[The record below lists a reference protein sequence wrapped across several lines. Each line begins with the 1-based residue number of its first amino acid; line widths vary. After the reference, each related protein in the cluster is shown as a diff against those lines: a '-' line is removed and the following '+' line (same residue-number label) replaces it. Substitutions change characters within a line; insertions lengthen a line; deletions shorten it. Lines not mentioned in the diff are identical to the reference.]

1 MVLDRFHPAV
11 ANWFIK
17 QFAQPTEPQ
26 AKAWPVIKDRR
37 HTLIAAPTGS
47 GKTLSAFL
55 AAIDDLVRQ
64 GIDGKLEDATQVVY
78 VSPLKAL
85 SNDIQRNLQQP
96 LAGIQ
101 AELRATGFPEFEIRT
116 LVRTGDTSST
126 ERAKM
131 TRRPPHI
138 IVTTPESLYLL
149 LTSDGGRAMLRT
161 TRTLIVDEIHALVRD
176 KRGSHLALS
185 VERLERLVDGP
196 LVRIGL
202 SATQRPIEQVAAF
215 LVGANN
221 TAHKTECAIIDTGHI
236 RKIDLAIELP
246 RSPLEAVMSGEVWGE
261 AYDRLAELIN
271 EHRTTLVFVNTRR
284 MAERV
289 ARHLAERIG
298 EENITSHH
306 GSLSRERRFAAEQR
320 LKAGELQALVATASL
335 ELGID
340 IGAVDL
346 VCQLGST
353 RSIATLLQ
361 RVGRSGHSVGGFPK
375 GRLFPTSRDELV
387 ECAALIDAAR
397 RGELDHLII
406 PQKPLDILA
415 QQIVAAVA
423 CEEWTEEG
431 LFNLVRKAYPY
442 RDLSREEFDDA
453 IRMLAEGYTT
463 RLGRRNAYLH
473 HDAVNHRMRAR
484 KGARLTALTNG
495 GAIPDTADFDVIL
508 DPEEI
513 FIGTVNEDFAVESLA
528 GDIFQ
533 LGNTSWRITRVEKG
547 RVRVVDAEGQPPTIP
562 FWLGEAPGR
571 TDELSTAVS
580 RIRNEITERSDAL
593 SWLVDELGI
602 GRPAAEQLVEYLT
615 TAKLALGVMP
625 SQQTLVLERFFDESG
640 GTQLVIHSPFGSRL
654 NRAWGLALRK
664 RFCRKFNFE
673 LQAAATEDA
682 IILSLSLSHSF
693 PLEDVYGFLKSSSV
707 RDLLIQSLLDAPM
720 FTARWRWNANRALAI
735 VRRRGGRKIAPQ
747 LQRMESE
754 DLLAAVF
761 PDQVACGE
769 NIVGDREIPAH
780 PLVAQTIRDCLEEA
794 MDIDGLEALLAS
806 IEKGDKTLVARDL
819 REPSPLSLEILNA
832 RPYAFLDDAPLE
844 ERRTQAV
851 MSRRWLDP
859 ETAAD
864 LGTLD
869 QAAIDQVR
877 EEAWPQAESADELH
891 DILLQLGFIT
901 ALEGHTGQPHLFGR
915 ETPHAERVEIGD
927 SESRWEEYFAELVS
941 ESRAA
946 SLHVAEK
953 VFWVAAE
960 RLPHLLA
967 VYPDAKLEPEIKP
980 PTKEIPTASPDE
992 GLVEILRGRLEAIGP
1007 ATAESLAET
1016 MALTVYAVESA
1027 LMGLE
1032 SEGFVMRGRFTPGA
1046 PSGDLRVSTA
1056 ATARGAESG
1065 QTEWCVRRLLARIH
1079 RYTLNRLRKEIEP
1092 VSPADFM
1099 RFLLTW
1105 QRVAPGDRGEGAESL
1120 SAIVDQLEGFEAAAG
1135 AWEGEILPAR
1145 LEAYEPEWL
1154 DSLCLSGRIVWT
1166 RLSPQKG
1173 VVKSVGSGPVRSTPI
1188 ALLNRKNLA
1197 AWDMAF
1203 PQPKE
1208 NDALESRLSSSA
1220 NQVYDHLLRHGAS
1233 FFADFVEDTGL
1244 LKTQV
1249 EEALAELVAG
1259 GLTTADSFTGLR
1271 ALLTPSNKRPSNHN
1285 AKRKAPAALFGM
1297 ENAGR
1302 WSRVQRGGQS
1312 LNGADFLASGK
1323 VGVGS
1328 LSITNTNAMNAE
1340 LVERIARVLL
1350 RRYGVV
1356 FRRLMDR
1363 EGMTLPWR
1371 ELLRAL
1377 RRLEA
1382 RGEIRGGRFVAGVAG
1397 EQFALNEAVSM
1408 LRSIRRKEPDGALI
1422 SVSAADPLNLVG
1434 IVLPGAR
1441 VPIIPTNRI
1450 LYRDGVP
1457 IAVLEAGHERY
1468 LVDLEKAAEWPARK
1482 ALIHRPV
1489 PPQLKAYLGR
1499 SA

>member
-1 MVLDRFHPAV
+1 MVLDSFHPAV

-17 QFAQPTEPQ
+17 QFTQPTEPQ
-26 AKAWPVIKDRR
+26 AKAWPAIKDRR

-85 SNDIQRNLQQP
+85 SNDIQRNLQEP

-101 AELRATGFPEFEIRT
+101 AELRAMGFPEFEIRT
-116 LVRTGDTSST
+116 LVRTGDTAAA

-185 VERLERLVDGP
+185 VERLEQLVDGP

-202 SATQRPIEQVAAF
+202 SATQRPIEQVADF
-215 LVGANN
+215 LVGEGSNH

-236 RKIDLAIELP
+236 RKIDLGIELP

-261 AYDRLAELIN
+261 VYDRLAELIN

-320 LKAGELQALVATASL
+320 LKAGELRALVATASL

-406 PQKPLDILA
+406 PEKPLDILA

-423 CEEWTEEG
+423 CEEWTEDG
-431 LFNLVRKAYPY
+431 LFDLVRRAYPY

-473 HDAVNHRMRAR
+473 HDAVNHRLRAR

-508 DPEEI
+508 DPEET

-593 SWLVDELGI
+593 SWLVDRLGI

-625 SQQTLVLERFFDESG
+625 SQETLVLERFFDESG

-693 PLEDVYGFLKSSSV
+693 PLEDVFGFLKSSSV
-707 RDLLIQSLLDAPM
+707 RDLLIQALLDAPM

-747 LQRMESE
+747 LQKMESE
-754 DLLAAVF
+754 ELVAAVF

-806 IEKGDKTLVARDL
+806 IEKGEKGGKTLVARDL
-819 REPSPLSLEILNA
+819 REPSPLSMEILNA

-915 ETPHAERVEIGD
+915 ETPDAERVEDGD
-927 SESRWEEYFAELVS
+927 SGSGWEEYFAELVS
-941 ESRAA
+941 ERRAA
-946 SLHVAEK
+946 SLHVGEK

-980 PTKEIPTASPDE
+980 PTKDISTASPIGDLDE

-1007 ATAESLAET
+1007 VTAESLAET
-1016 MALTVYAVESA
+1016 TALPVYAIESA
-1027 LMGLE
+1027 LMSLE
-1032 SEGFVMRGRFTPGA
+1032 SEGFVMRGRFTSGATPGTG
-1046 PSGDLRVSTA
+1046 PI
-1056 ATARGAESG
+1056 
-1065 QTEWCVRRLLARIH
+1065 EWCVRRLLARIH

-1105 QRVAPGDRGEGAESL
+1105 QRVAPGDRGEGPESL

-1145 LEAYEPEWL
+1145 LAAYEPEWL

-1173 VVKSVGSGPVRSTPI
+1173 AAKGVGSGPVRSTPI
-1188 ALLNRKNLA
+1188 ALLNRKNFA

-1203 PQPKE
+1203 PQPKAPKE
-1208 NDALESRLSSSA
+1208 NDDLESRLSSSA
-1220 NQVYDHLLRHGAS
+1220 QLVYDHLLSHGAS
-1233 FFADFVEDTGL
+1233 FFADFVENTGL

-1259 GLTTADSFTGLR
+1259 GLITADSFTGLR
-1271 ALLTPSNKRPSNHN
+1271 ALLTPSNKRPSSHN

-1302 WSRVQRGGQS
+1302 WSRLQRRGQS
-1312 LNGADFLASGK
+1312 LDSARFLASGRA
-1323 VGVGS
+1323 GAGS
-1328 LSITNTNAMNAE
+1328 LSITNGGAAQSE

-1371 ELLRAL
+1371 DLLRAL

-1382 RGEIRGGRFVAGVAG
+1382 RGEIRGGRFVAGVSG
-1397 EQFALNEAVSM
+1397 EQFALNEAVSA

-1441 VPIIPTNRI
+1441 VPVIPTNRI

-1457 IAVLEAGHERY
+1457 IAVLEAGQERY
-1468 LVDLEKAAEWPARK
+1468 LVDLEKTAEWPARK

>member
-1 MVLDRFHPAV
+1 MVFDRFHPAV
-11 ANWFIK
+11 ESWFIK
-17 QFAQPTEPQ
+17 QFSQPTEPQ
-26 AKAWPVIKDRR
+26 AKAWPAIKDRR

-64 GIDGKLEDATQVVY
+64 GIDGKLEDVTQVVY

-101 AELRATGFPEFEIRT
+101 AELRAMGFPEFEIRT

-176 KRGSHLALS
+176 KRGSHLSLS
-185 VERLERLVDGP
+185 VERLEQLVEGP

-202 SATQRPIEQVAAF
+202 SATQRPIEQVASF
-215 LVGANN
+215 LVGEGSNN
-221 TAHKTECAIIDTGHI
+221 PVHKTECAIIDTGHI
-236 RKIDLAIELP
+236 RKIDLGVELP

-261 AYDRLAELIN
+261 VYDRLAELIN

-320 LKAGELQALVATASL
+320 LKAGELRALVATASL

-406 PQKPLDILA
+406 PEKPFDILA

-431 LFNLVRKAYPY
+431 LFDLVRRAYPY

-473 HDAVNHRMRAR
+473 RDAVNHRLRAR

-508 DPEEI
+508 DPEET

-580 RIRNEITERSDAL
+580 RIRDEITERSDAL
-593 SWLVDELGI
+593 SWLVDELSI

-625 SQQTLVLERFFDESG
+625 SQETLVLERFFDESG

-693 PLEDVYGFLKSSSV
+693 PLEDVFGFLKSSSV
-707 RDLLIQSLLDAPM
+707 RDLLIQALLDAPM

-735 VRRRGGRKIAPQ
+735 VRRRGGRKIPPQ

-780 PLVAQTIRDCLEEA
+780 PLVAQTIHDCLEEA
-794 MDIDGLEALLAS
+794 MDIEGLEALLAS
-806 IEKGDKTLVARDL
+806 IEKGGKTLVARDL
-819 REPSPLSLEILNA
+819 REPSPLSMEILNA

-901 ALEGHTGQPHLFGR
+901 AAEGRTGRPHLFGR
-915 ETPHAERVEIGD
+915 ETPDAMRAENGD
-927 SESRWEEYFAELVS
+927 SGSGWEEYFAELVS
-941 ESRAA
+941 ERRAA
-946 SLHVAEK
+946 SLHVGEK
-953 VFWVAAE
+953 VYWVAAE

-967 VYPDAKLEPEIKP
+967 VYPDAKLEPEIKSP
-980 PTKEIPTASPDE
+980 LKELSTEAPDE

-1007 ATAESLAET
+1007 VTAESLAET
-1016 MALTVYAVESA
+1016 MALPIYAIESA
-1027 LMGLE
+1027 LMSLE

-1046 PSGDLRVSTA
+1046 TPGT
-1056 ATARGAESG
+1056 GPI
-1065 QTEWCVRRLLARIH
+1065 EWCARRLLARIH

-1105 QRVAPGDRGEGAESL
+1105 QRVAPGDRGEGSESL

-1145 LEAYEPEWL
+1145 LAAYEPEWL

-1173 VVKSVGSGPVRSTPI
+1173 VAKGVGSGPVRSTPI
-1188 ALLNRKNLA
+1188 ALLNRKNFA

-1203 PQPKE
+1203 PQPKAPKE
-1208 NDALESRLSSSA
+1208 NDDLESRLSSSA
-1220 NQVYDHLLRHGAS
+1220 QLVYEHLLGHGAS
-1233 FFADFVEDTGL
+1233 FFADFVENTGL

-1259 GLTTADSFTGLR
+1259 GMITADSFTGLR

-1302 WSRVQRGGQS
+1302 WSRLQRRGQS
-1312 LNGADFLASGK
+1312 LNSAGFLTSGRAGA
-1323 VGVGS
+1323 GS
-1328 LSITNTNAMNAE
+1328 LSITNGAAAQAE

-1371 ELLRAL
+1371 DLLRAL

-1382 RGEIRGGRFVAGVAG
+1382 RGEIRGGRFVAGVSG
-1397 EQFALNEAVSM
+1397 EQFALNEAVSA

-1441 VPIIPTNRI
+1441 VPVIPTNRI

-1457 IAVLEAGHERY
+1457 IAVLEAGQERY
-1468 LVDLEKAAEWPARK
+1468 LVELEKTAEWPAKK

>member
-17 QFAQPTEPQ
+17 QFSQPTEPQ

-149 LTSDGGRAMLRT
+149 LTSEGGRAMLRT

-176 KRGSHLALS
+176 KRGSHLSLS
-185 VERLERLVDGP
+185 VERLGQLVDGP
-196 LVRIGL
+196 LARIGL

-215 LVGANN
+215 LVGAGSNN

-236 RKIDLAIELP
+236 RKIDLGIELP
-246 RSPLEAVMSGEVWGE
+246 KSPLEAVMSGEVWGE
-261 AYDRLAELIN
+261 VYDRLAELIN

-298 EENITSHH
+298 EETITSHH

-320 LKAGELQALVATASL
+320 LKAGELRALVATASL

-361 RVGRSGHSVGGFPK
+361 RVGRSGHSVGGIPK

-397 RGELDHLII
+397 RGELDHLVI
-406 PQKPLDILA
+406 PEKPLDILA

-431 LFNLVRKAYPY
+431 LFDLVRKAYPY

-473 HDAVNHRMRAR
+473 HDAVNHRLRAR

-508 DPEEI
+508 DPEET

-593 SWLVDELGI
+593 SWLADRLGI

-625 SQQTLVLERFFDESG
+625 SQETIVLERFFDESG
-640 GTQLVIHSPFGSRL
+640 GTQLVIHSPFGSRI

-693 PLEDVYGFLKSSSV
+693 PLEDVFGFLKSSSV
-707 RDLLIQSLLDAPM
+707 RDLLIQALLDAPM

-735 VRRRGGRKIAPQ
+735 VRRRGGRKIPPQ

-780 PLVAQTIRDCLEEA
+780 PLVAQTIRDCLKEA
-794 MDIDGLEALLAS
+794 MDIDGLEALLAF
-806 IEKGDKTLVARDL
+806 IEKGEKTLVARDL
-819 REPSPLSLEILNA
+819 REPSPLSMEILNA

-901 ALEGHTGQPHLFGR
+901 ALEGLTGQPHLFGR
-915 ETPHAERVEIGD
+915 ETPDTERVENGG
-927 SESRWEEYFAELVS
+927 SGSGWEEYFAKLVG
-941 ESRAA
+941 ERRAA
-946 SLHVAEK
+946 SLHIGEK

-960 RLPHLLA
+960 RLSHLLA
-967 VYPDAKLEPEIKP
+967 VYPDAKLEPEIKS
-980 PTKEIPTASPDE
+980 PTKEIPTASSDE

-1007 ATAESLAET
+1007 VRAESLAET
-1016 MALTVYAVESA
+1016 MALPVYAIESA
-1027 LMGLE
+1027 LMSLE

-1046 PSGDLRVSTA
+1046 TSGDLRISTV
-1056 ATARGAESG
+1056 RGADSG

-1105 QRVAPGDRGEGAESL
+1105 QRVAPGDRGEGPESL
-1120 SAIVDQLEGFEAAAG
+1120 SAIVDLLEGFEAAAG

-1203 PQPKE
+1203 PQPKAS
-1208 NDALESRLSSSA
+1208 DAVESMLSSSA
-1220 NQVYDHLLRHGAS
+1220 QLVYEHLLHYGAS
-1233 FFADFVEDTGL
+1233 FFADFVENTGL

-1259 GLTTADSFTGLR
+1259 GLITADSFTGLR

-1312 LNGADFLASGK
+1312 LNGADFLASVK

-1328 LSITNTNAMNAE
+1328 LSITNTNAVNTE

-1356 FRRLMDR
+1356 FRKLMDR

-1382 RGEIRGGRFVAGVAG
+1382 RGEIRGGRFVAGGAG

-1441 VPIIPTNRI
+1441 VPVIPTNRI

-1457 IAVLEAGHERY
+1457 IAVLEAGQERY

>member
-1 MVLDRFHPAV
+1 LSAESLLLNALTGATTKIRTSALHMVLDRFHPAV
-11 ANWFIK
+11 ANWFIR

-26 AKAWPVIKDRR
+26 AQAWPAIKDRR

-55 AAIDDLVRQ
+55 AAIDDLARQ
-64 GIDGKLEDATQVVY
+64 GIDGKLEDVTQVVY

-101 AELRATGFPEFEIRT
+101 AELRAMGFPEFEIRT
-116 LVRTGDTSST
+116 LVRTGDTPSA

-138 IVTTPESLYLL
+138 LVTTPESLYLL
-149 LTSDGGRAMLRT
+149 LTSEGGRAMLRT

-185 VERLERLVDGP
+185 VERLEQLVDGS

-215 LVGANN
+215 LIGAGSDN
-221 TAHKTECAIIDTGHI
+221 AAQKTECSIIDTGHI
-236 RKIDLAIELP
+236 RKIDLGVELP

-261 AYDRLAELIN
+261 VYDRLAELIN

-298 EENITSHH
+298 EANITSHH
-306 GSLSRERRFAAEQR
+306 GSLSRERRFVAEQR
-320 LKAGELQALVATASL
+320 LKAGELRALVATASL

-361 RVGRSGHSVGGFPK
+361 RVGRSGHSVGALPK

-397 RGELDHLII
+397 RGELDHLVI
-406 PQKPLDILA
+406 PEKPLDILA

-431 LFNLVRKAYPY
+431 LFNLVRRAYPY
-442 RDLSREEFDDA
+442 QRLSREEFDDA

-473 HDAVNHRMRAR
+473 HDAVNHRLRAR

-495 GAIPDTADFDVIL
+495 GAIPDTADFEVIL
-508 DPEEI
+508 DPEET
-513 FIGTVNEDFAVESLA
+513 FIGTVHEDFAVESLA

-580 RIRNEITERSDAL
+580 RIRNEITERSDATD
-593 SWLVDELGI
+593 WLVTRLGI
-602 GRPAAEQLVEYLT
+602 GQAAAEQLVEYLT

-625 SQQTLVLERFFDESG
+625 SQQALVLERFFDESG

-673 LQAAATEDA
+673 LQAAATEEA

-693 PLEDVYGFLKSSSV
+693 PLEEIFDYLKSTSV
-707 RDLLIQSLLDAPM
+707 RDLLTQALLDAPM

-769 NIVGDREIPAH
+769 NIVGDREIPDH

-806 IEKGDKTLVARDL
+806 IENGEKILVARDL
-819 REPSPLSLEILNA
+819 REPSPLSMEILNA

-864 LGTLD
+864 LGALD

-877 EEAWPQAESADELH
+877 EESWPQAESADELH

-901 ALEGHTGQPHLFGR
+901 ALEG
-915 ETPHAERVEIGD
+915 VD
-927 SESRWEEYFAELVS
+927 WEEYFAELVN
-941 ESRAA
+941 ERRAA
-946 SLHVAEK
+946 SLHFGEK
-953 VFWVAAE
+953 AFWVAAE

-967 VYPDAKLEPEIKP
+967 VYPDATLEPEIKSP
-980 PTKEIPTASPDE
+980 VKEITTVSPDE
-992 GLVEILRGRLEAIGP
+992 GLVEILRGRMDAIGP
-1007 ATAESLAET
+1007 ALAGSLAET
-1016 MALTVYAVESA
+1016 MALPVYAIESA
-1027 LMGLE
+1027 LMSLE

-1046 PSGDLRVSTA
+1046 TPGT
-1056 ATARGAESG
+1056 G
-1065 QTEWCVRRLLARIH
+1065 QGPIEWCVRRLLARIH

-1099 RFLLTW
+1099 RFLLSW
-1105 QRVAPGDRGEGAESL
+1105 QRVAPGDRGEGPESL

-1145 LEAYEPEWL
+1145 LESYEPAWL

-1173 VVKSVGSGPVRSTPI
+1173 LVKGAGSAPVRSTPI

-1197 AWDMAF
+1197 AWDIAF
-1203 PQPKE
+1203 PQPRRIE
-1208 NDALESRLSSSA
+1208 DVESKLSSSA
-1220 NQVYDHLLRHGAS
+1220 QLVYDHLLGHGAS

-1249 EEALAELVAG
+1249 EEGLAELVAG
-1259 GLTTADSFTGLR
+1259 GLITADSFTGLR

-1302 WSRVQRGGQS
+1302 WSRVHRGGQS
-1312 LNGADFLASGK
+1312 LNGAGFIASGK
-1323 VGVGS
+1323 TGLGS
-1328 LSITNTNAMNAE
+1328 LSITDGAAVSAE
-1340 LVERIARVLL
+1340 MVERISRVLL

-1356 FRRLMDR
+1356 FRKLMDR

-1397 EQFALNEAVSM
+1397 EQFALNEAASA
-1408 LRSIRRKEPDGALI
+1408 LRSIRKREPDGALI
-1422 SVSAADPLNLVG
+1422 SVSAADPLNLMG

-1441 VPIIPTNRI
+1441 VPVIPSNRI

-1457 IAVLEAGHERY
+1457 IAVLEAGQERY
-1468 LVDLEKAAEWPARK
+1468 LVDLEKTAEWPAKK

>member
-26 AKAWPVIKDRR
+26 AKAWPAIKDRR

-64 GIDGKLEDATQVVY
+64 GTCGKLEDATQVVY

-96 LAGIQ
+96 LEGIQ
-101 AELRATGFPEFEIRT
+101 SELRAMGFPEFEIRT
-116 LVRTGDTSST
+116 LVRTGDTPAT

-149 LTSDGGRAMLRT
+149 LTSEGGRAMLRT

-176 KRGSHLALS
+176 KRGSHLSLS
-185 VERLERLVDGP
+185 VERLEQLVEGP

-221 TAHKTECAIIDTGHI
+221 TAHKTECAIIDVGHI

-261 AYDRLAELIN
+261 VYDRLAELIN

-306 GSLSRERRFAAEQR
+306 GSLSRDRRFMAEQR
-320 LKAGELQALVATASL
+320 LKAGELRALVATASL

-397 RGELDHLII
+397 RGELDHLVI
-406 PQKPLDILA
+406 PEKPLDILA

-431 LFNLVRKAYPY
+431 LFNLVRRAFPY
-442 RDLSREEFDDA
+442 RELSREEFDDA
-453 IRMLAEGYTT
+453 IRMLSEGYTT

-473 HDAVNHRMRAR
+473 HDAVNHRLRAR

-508 DPEEI
+508 DPEET

-593 SWLVDELGI
+593 SWLVDHLGI

-693 PLEDVYGFLKSSSV
+693 PLEDVFGFLKSSSV
-707 RDLLIQSLLDAPM
+707 RDLLTQALLDAPM

-806 IEKGDKTLVARDL
+806 IEEGEKGGKTLVARDL
-819 REPSPLSLEILNA
+819 REPSPLSMEILNA

-877 EEAWPQAESADELH
+877 EESWPQAESADELH

-901 ALEGHTGQPHLFGR
+901 ALEGHTGQSHQF
-915 ETPHAERVEIGD
+915 ERVENGD
-927 SESRWEEYFAELVS
+927 PGSRWEEYFADLVS
-941 ESRAA
+941 ERRAT
-946 SLHVAEK
+946 SLHIGEK
-953 VFWVAAE
+953 VIWAPAE

-967 VYPDAKLEPEIKP
+967 VYPDALLEPEIKS
-980 PTKEIPTASPDE
+980 PTNDISTAAPEE
-992 GLVEILRGRLEAIGP
+992 GLIEILRGRLEAIGP
-1007 ATAESLAET
+1007 VTAESLAET
-1016 MALTVYAVESA
+1016 MSLPVYAIESA
-1027 LMGLE
+1027 LMSLE

-1046 PSGDLRVSTA
+1046 TPGTVPI
-1056 ATARGAESG
+1056 
-1065 QTEWCVRRLLARIH
+1065 EWCVRRLLARIH

-1105 QRVAPGDRGEGAESL
+1105 QRVAPGDRGEGPESL

-1173 VVKSVGSGPVRSTPI
+1173 MVKSVGSGPVRSTPI

-1197 AWDMAF
+1197 AWDLAF
-1203 PQPKE
+1203 PQPRAPKE
-1208 NDALESRLSSSA
+1208 HADVESRLSSSA
-1220 NQVYDHLLRHGAS
+1220 QLVYDHLLGHGAS
-1233 FFADFVEDTGL
+1233 FFADFVENTGL

-1249 EEALAELVAG
+1249 EEGLAELVAG
-1259 GLTTADSFTGLR
+1259 GLITADSFTGLR

-1302 WSRVQRGGQS
+1302 WSRVHRGGQS
-1312 LNGADFLASGK
+1312 LNGAGFLTSGK
-1323 VGVGS
+1323 VGAGS
-1328 LSITNTNAMNAE
+1328 LSITNTNAVNAE

-1371 ELLRAL
+1371 ELLRSL

-1397 EQFALNEAVSM
+1397 EQFALNEAVSA

-1441 VPIIPTNRI
+1441 VPVIPSNRI
-1450 LYRDGVP
+1450 LFRDGVP
-1457 IAVLEAGHERY
+1457 IAVLEAGQERY
-1468 LVDLEKAAEWPARK
+1468 LVDLEKTAQWPAKK